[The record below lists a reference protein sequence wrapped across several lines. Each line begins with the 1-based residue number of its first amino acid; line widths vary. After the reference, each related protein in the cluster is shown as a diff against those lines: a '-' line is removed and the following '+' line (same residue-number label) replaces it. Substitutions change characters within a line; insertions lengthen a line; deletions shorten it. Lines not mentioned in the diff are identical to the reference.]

1 MKWPENDTRLSM
13 LSQQILV
20 HPSKFLAA
28 AMPRRVLRQL
38 LKQFSASFLN
48 LVDKSVSPQFEPVRF
63 PFHIFQILHQP
74 GDQIEGDSYN
84 HQTIRQHLSGFHAE
98 AKTADG
104 EVQFPA

>member
-1 MKWPENDTRLSM
+1 MKFQDNGIRLSM

-20 HPSKFLAA
+20 HRSTFLVA
-28 AMPRRVLRQL
+28 AMPRCVSRQF

-74 GDQIEGDSYN
+74 GDQIEGNGYN
-84 HQTIRQHLSGFHAE
+84 HQTIRQNLPGFHAE
-98 AKTADG
+98 AETADG
-104 EVQFPA
+104 EIQFAA